1 MARVGAKHAIERSLR
16 RNRITP
22 EQFTYVEAAT
32 DMLSDDSYGLQLNT
46 FNIDSG
52 RLTKNNRII
61 LERIK
66 NALDEEE

>member
-1 MARVGAKHAIERSLR
+1 
-16 RNRITP
+16 
-22 EQFTYVEAAT
+22 
-32 DMLSDDSYGLQLNT
+32 MLSDDSYGLQLNS
-46 FNIDSG
+46 FNLDSG